1 MEPAPIVGIDV
12 ALAALDVA
20 LEGSS
25 TMTRC
30 ANDVAGRRRL
40 LGQLQA
46 LQPRLV
52 ILEASGGY
60 ERALLDDLWAAKLPV
75 ARVNPWKVRQFAKAS
90 GQLAKTDA
98 LDAHVLVRFGRVLDV
113 AAQAPPSPARQELAQ
128 LQAHRSAL
136 VIQRVAAMNRRQQ
149 TPHPHAQA
157 SLDRLI
163 ACFAAEEQ
171 AVEATMDALLASD
184 SDLRHEATIL
194 ASVPGIG
201 AGNVRL
207 LLGALPELG
216 RASSKE
222 LAALVGVAPFNH
234 DSGRKQGQRA
244 IGGGRAAVRQGL
256 YMAVRSGKR
265 HNPVLRAF
273 YERLVAEGK
282 APKVAEVACIRKLL
296 GILNAMVR
304 DGTVWQPPEP
314 ATA

>member
-1 MEPAPIVGIDV
+1 MEAAPIVGIDV
-12 ALAALDVA
+12 ALADLDVA
-20 LEGSS
+20 CAD
-25 TMTRC
+25 TPTTTRF
-30 ANDVAGRRRL
+30 ANDVAGRRQLIR
-40 LGQLQA
+40 QLQS

-60 ERALLDDLWAAKLPV
+60 EQALLEDLWRVQLPV
-75 ARVNPWKVRQFAKAS
+75 ARVNPWKVRQFAKAT
-90 GQLAKTDA
+90 GQLAKTDS
-98 LDAHVLVRFGRVLDV
+98 LDARLLVRFGRVMEV
-113 AAQAPPSPARQELAQ
+113 AAQAPPSPVRQSLAQ
-128 LQAHRSAL
+128 LQAHRTDL
-136 VIQRVAAMNRRQQ
+136 VTQRVAAMNRRKQ

-163 ACFAAEEQ
+163 ACFEAEEQ
-171 AVEATMDALLASD
+171 AVEAAMDALLAAD
-184 SDLRHEATIL
+184 PELRHEADIL

-201 AGNVRL
+201 PGNVRL

-216 RASSKE
+216 RASPKE

-234 DSGRKQGQRA
+234 DSGRKKGQRA
-244 IGGGRAAVRQGL
+244 IGGGRPAVRHGL

-273 YERLVAEGK
+273 YERLIADGK

-304 DGTVWQPPEP
+304 DGTSWQPPVP